1 VDSATDHCSGT
12 STADDLHLVDLTRAG
27 DGRAFEE
34 LYRRHHTSAWGF
46 ARSLLG
52 SAQNADDIV
61 AESFV
66 KVFQRIVSGGGPTT
80 AFRAYLLTTVRTT
93 FYKQLV
99 PERMVNR
106 EVDLSELAVPVA
118 DDDPVLHKLDVEYAT
133 MALTG
138 LPERWRTVLVHLEV
152 EGKSTAEVAALLE
165 IHANA
170 VAALAFRARKALRIA
185 YAQMHVKV
193 TGNFTCREYSTNLA
207 EWLCGRMNRN
217 LRARVQHH
225 VETCTRCATA
235 AYEVADVLRALGVDV
250 CTRSDQP

>member
-1 VDSATDHCSGT
+1 MNSATDYSPDS
-12 STADDLHLVDLTRAG
+12 STAGDLQLVDMARAG

-34 LYRRHHTSAWGF
+34 LYRRHHASARSF

-93 FYKQLV
+93 FCKQLA
-99 PERMVNR
+99 PERLVNR
-106 EVDLSELAVPVA
+106 AVDLSEIAAPVV

-133 MALTG
+133 MALTS

-152 EGKSTAEVAALLE
+152 EGKSTAEMAALLE
-165 IHANA
+165 IDANA

-193 TGNFTCREYSTNLA
+193 TTNSTCREYSENLA
-207 EWLCGRMNRN
+207 AWSCGKLNRN
-217 LRARVQHH
+217 LRVRVRQH
-225 VETCTRCATA
+225 VEICPVCATA
-235 AYEVADVLRALGVDV
+235 ADEVADVLKTLGVDV
-250 CTRSDQP
+250 RTRSRER